1 MNRFI
6 RALLTLALT
15 ALIAM
20 QVSLVTPALSAPTP
34 ESATPCHS
42 SESPS
47 TPNKGKPV
55 VSAHLAC
62 CSVAVI
68 VPEPV
73 LFVRLHSHAAP
84 LRPSRDNRP
93 VSFAPYEVL
102 RPPNALL

>member
-6 RALLTLALT
+6 RALLTLTLT
-15 ALIAM
+15 ALLALQI
-20 QVSLVTPALSAPTP
+20 SLVTPALSAPAP
-34 ESATPCHS
+34 ESAPPCHS

-47 TPNKGKPV
+47 TPDKGKPV
-55 VSAHLAC
+55 VSAHLVC

-73 LFVRLHSHAAP
+73 LFARLHSHAAP
-84 LRPSRDNRP
+84 LRPARDNRP
-93 VSFAPYEVL
+93 VSFAPYEAL